1 MSQVGEAS
9 IKIGADLSGFD
20 KALTAGVESALKDV
34 EREVDKASK
43 RIGDSLKEAGAKI
56 GDVGKKMS
64 AVGGDLT
71 KKVTLP
77 IVGVGTA
84 AIGAAKTVDEALRDI
99 RVGTGRTGE
108 TLQQLE
114 ADFVKVARN
123 SSGSIERVGTVV
135 ADLNTRLGLTGQ
147 PMQDLA
153 YQVLSLEQILGGTEV
168 NLDTLTRVFGAFQV
182 APEEYGE
189 TLDVLFRASQ
199 ATGVGFDQ
207 LQGLVVGQSAAFGEL
222 GFSLND
228 TIAILGQFEKTGVN
242 TETVLAGLRA
252 NIIKSSAGGDEYGK
266 IQEKLATAQGKVEQ
280 QTLSLAAAQAKYDE
294 ALEKHGPTSSQ
305 ALSAQASL
313 VKAQKE
319 LTDNEGAIASYSR
332 TLDEMFEN
340 SGASAEGAAE
350 FFRAGVKQ
358 IEGFLAAGD
367 DAGAQ
372 AAAKEL
378 FGARTFLDAL
388 DAIRRGQFN
397 IDDTVEQITN
407 GEDTITGLAAETE
420 QFGDKFAKFK
430 NQMTLSLAPLGEK
443 LIPLLT
449 TAMEKLVPMIERIIE
464 RFQNLSP
471 RTKTIIGVMV
481 ALAAALGP
489 VILVVGK
496 VVSIIGGFV
505 VVIGKLIPVIALLFT
520 PVGAIVL
527 GIAALVAIIIIV
539 IKNFDAIRDAI
550 GRVVGAIGDF
560 ISGALQAVKDAFTS
574 VWETVKDVWDKIT
587 GAIETAIAFIVD
599 TAFAV
604 FHGALDAIMV
614 AFTAVKDFIA
624 DTIETIASF
633 IGSVFQGIADFITDI
648 MDTII
653 GAITD
658 ALTFIFDLFKK
669 YLNFIRELVRTV
681 FRTIRTIIRTV
692 LRTIQTI
699 VTTILE
705 RIWGV
710 FEDIFST
717 IKGVV
722 SEVFGFI
729 EGVIS
734 GTMDTISGIISD
746 VLNGIK
752 TTFETIWNGLRD
764 FITDVLGG
772 IVDFVKEKFDDI
784 VSFLAGIPK
793 RVTDLAVGM
802 FDGIKD
808 AFRGALNF
816 IIRGWNSLN
825 FRIPGFRIGP
835 VGYDGFTLGLPK
847 IPELAN
853 GAIVSGPQVAMIGE
867 AGDEAVIPLS
877 RPRRAMQLME
887 QSGLADLARDSGAV
901 VNIEY
906 ATFATPSDADLVAQK
921 VNAAYRARVLV
932 A

>member
-1 MSQVGEAS
+1 VTQVGEAS

-77 IVGVGTA
+77 IVGVGSA

-99 RVGTGRTGE
+99 RVGTGATGE

-114 ADFVKVARN
+114 ADFDKVARN
-123 SSGSIERVGTVV
+123 SSGSIERVGTVI

-153 YQVLSLEQILGGTEV
+153 YQVLALEQILGGTEV

-199 ATGVGFDQ
+199 ATGVQFDQ

-228 TIAILGQFEKTGVN
+228 TIAILGQFEKAGVN

-252 NIIKSSAGGDEYGK
+252 NIVKAAGEGVSAGD
-266 IQEKLATAQGKVEQ
+266 
-280 QTLSLAAAQAKYDE
+280 
-294 ALEKHGPTSSQ
+294 
-305 ALSAQASL
+305 
-313 VKAQKE
+313 
-319 LTDNEGAIASYSR
+319 
-332 TLDEMFEN
+332 
-340 SGASAEGAAE
+340 
-350 FFRAGVKQ
+350 FFREGVKG
-358 IEGFLAAGD
+358 IEEFLAAGD
-367 DAGAQ
+367 EAGAQ

-397 IDDTVEQITN
+397 IDDTVDKIEN

-471 RTKTIIGVMV
+471 RTKTIIGVVV

-496 VVSIIGGFV
+496 VVSIVGGFV

-550 GRVVGAIGDF
+550 GRVVDAIGDF

-587 GAIETAIAFIVD
+587 GAIETAIGFIVD

-633 IGSVFQGIADFITDI
+633 IGSVFQGIADFFTEI
-648 MDTII
+648 MDTIVGI
-653 GAITD
+653 ITG

-669 YLNFIRELVRTV
+669 YLGFIRELVRTV

-692 LRTIQTI
+692 LRAIQTI

-705 RIWGV
+705 SIWGV

-717 IKGVV
+717 IQGVV

-729 EGVIS
+729 QGVIS

-764 FITDVLGG
+764 FIGDVLGG

-867 AGDEAVIPLS
+867 AGAEAVIPLS

-901 VNIEY
+901 VNIEH
-906 ATFATPSDADLVAQK
+906 ATFATPSDADIVAQK

>member
-1 MSQVGEAS
+1 VTQVGEAS

-20 KALTAGVESALKDV
+20 KTLTAGVESALKDV

-77 IVGVGTA
+77 IVGVGSA

-114 ADFVKVARN
+114 ADFDKVARN
-123 SSGSIERVGTVV
+123 SSGSIERVGTVI

-153 YQVLSLEQILGGTEV
+153 YQVLALEQILGGTEV

-199 ATGVGFDQ
+199 ATGVQFDQ

-228 TIAILGQFEKTGVN
+228 TIAILGQFEKAGVN

-252 NIIKSSAGGDEYGK
+252 NIVKAAGEGVSAGD
-266 IQEKLATAQGKVEQ
+266 
-280 QTLSLAAAQAKYDE
+280 
-294 ALEKHGPTSSQ
+294 
-305 ALSAQASL
+305 
-313 VKAQKE
+313 
-319 LTDNEGAIASYSR
+319 
-332 TLDEMFEN
+332 
-340 SGASAEGAAE
+340 
-350 FFRAGVKQ
+350 FFREGVKG
-358 IEGFLAAGD
+358 IEEFLAAGD
-367 DAGAQ
+367 EAGAQ

-397 IDDTVEQITN
+397 IDDTVDKIEN

-471 RTKTIIGVMV
+471 RTKTIIGVVV

-496 VVSIIGGFV
+496 VVSIVGGFV

-550 GRVVGAIGDF
+550 GRVVDAIGDF

-633 IGSVFQGIADFITDI
+633 IGTVFQGIADFITEI

-669 YLNFIRELVRTV
+669 YLGFMQELVRTV

-692 LRTIQTI
+692 LRAIQTI

-705 RIWGV
+705 SIWGV

-717 IKGVV
+717 IQGVV

-729 EGVIS
+729 QGVIS

-764 FITDVLGG
+764 FIGDVLGG

-802 FDGIKD
+802 FDGIKE

-867 AGDEAVIPLS
+867 AGAEAVIPLS